1 MPGRKLFAGARL
13 RNLRKSNDLTQR
25 EFAKRL
31 DVSASYLNQLENNQ
45 RPLSASVLLALVDA
59 FEIDLSGFASDES
72 VRLVADLQEALADP
86 ILAGRRP
93 SRQEMKLA
101 ISNTPEFAH
110 AFLVLHRGYQNLQES
125 MASYNDI
132 LERGQIAPIP
142 LPYEEVR
149 DFFHYND
156 NYFDKLDKSAEARAR
171 QAGID
176 GVRNKEA
183 ALARLE
189 QKHEI
194 TVSLERGDLS
204 REVFSEMDVDAK
216 HLRINS
222 EMPRSSQCFLLWHQ
236 IALIEDRAEIEKM
249 ITEARF
255 QTAEGASI
263 ARIALGNFCA
273 GATLMPYGEFLA
285 AASDCRHDVEL
296 LATKFGASIEQVAH
310 RLSTLQRPGAR
321 GVPFYFVRVD
331 RAGAI
336 TKRHSTTRLQ
346 FARYGGAC
354 PLWNVHQA
362 FETPG
367 EIVRQLAET
376 PDGERYICIARTVTK
391 RSAGFRSPIRRYSI
405 ALGSPVDFAKYIV
418 YADDLKVDSP
428 DAYDKI
434 GVSCRICNRKF
445 CPQRAVPPIDRPIS
459 IDPNTRKIV
468 PFQID

>member
-1 MPGRKLFAGARL
+1 MKGRKLFAGARL
-13 RNLRKSNDLTQR
+13 RNLRESHKLTQR

-45 RPLSASVLLALVDA
+45 RSLSASVILAMVDA
-59 FEIDLSGFASDES
+59 FEVDLTSFANDENI
-72 VRLVADLQEALADP
+72 RLAADIQEAIADP

-101 ISNTPEFAH
+101 IENTPEFAH
-110 AFLVLHRGYQNLQES
+110 AFLLLHRGYQNLQQS
-125 MASYNDI
+125 MAAYNDI
-132 LERGQIAPIP
+132 LERGHISQVP

-149 DFFHYND
+149 DFFHYSD
-156 NYFDKLDKSAEARAR
+156 NYFDKLDKNAEARAR
-171 QAGID
+171 EAGID
-176 GVRNKEA
+176 GAHNRK
-183 ALARLE
+183 LAVDWLADRH
-189 QKHEI
+189 KI
-194 TVSLERGDLS
+194 SVSFERGDLP
-204 REVFSEMDVDAK
+204 REVISDFDTDSK
-216 HLRINS
+216 QFRINS
-222 EMPRSSQCFLLWHQ
+222 ELPWPSKCFQLWHQ
-236 IALIEDRAEIEKM
+236 IALIEDHDEIERLIKG
-249 ITEARF
+249 AGF
-255 QTAEGASI
+255 QAAESASI
-263 ARIALGNFCA
+263 ARLALANFCA

-285 AASDCRHDVEL
+285 AASDARHDIEF
-296 LATKFGASIEQVAH
+296 LASRFGASHEQVAH

-391 RSAGFRSPIRRYSI
+391 RSRGFRSPIRRYAF
-405 ALGSPVDFAKYIV
+405 ALGSPVDFAKDIV
-418 YADDLKVDSP
+418 YADDLKVNLP
-428 DAYDKI
+428 DAYDQI
-434 GVSCRICNRKF
+434 GVSCRICTRKA
-445 CPQRAVPPIDRPIS
+445 CPQRAMPPIAQNFTVNPNQRRLVPYE
-459 IDPNTRKIV
+459 ID
-468 PFQID
+468 